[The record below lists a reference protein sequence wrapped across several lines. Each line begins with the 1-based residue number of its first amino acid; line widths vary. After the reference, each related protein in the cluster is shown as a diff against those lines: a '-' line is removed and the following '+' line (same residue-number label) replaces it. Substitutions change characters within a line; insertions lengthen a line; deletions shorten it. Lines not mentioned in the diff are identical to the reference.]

1 MGKKKGFVYYN
12 SKAKDKKKKKNK
24 KKEYDIPKFKMVQ
37 PSLGRKDAKIAKKI
51 VLAPVDVPKAF
62 LKVRRK
68 CNHAGKLI
76 TVAEFKEMTPAYAA
90 YTPML
95 DSMIMKYGE
104 ENVMVCKSCYDVIV
118 EQSKIDAGDVDDAIM
133 SLYAAA
139 NKVVSMHRM
148 KDDEVEAIAKIKEG
162 LTEWAEVSDLIYK
175 IDAEQA
181 ARAAA
186 TESRN
191 SANLNNVGNDVTVY

>member
-1 MGKKKGFVYYN
+1 
-12 SKAKDKKKKKNK
+12 
-24 KKEYDIPKFKMVQ
+24 
-37 PSLGRKDAKIAKKI
+37 
-51 VLAPVDVPKAF
+51 
-62 LKVRRK
+62 
-68 CNHAGKLI
+68 
-76 TVAEFKEMTPAYAA
+76 
-90 YTPML
+90 
-95 DSMIMKYGE
+95 
-104 ENVMVCKSCYDVIV
+104 MVCKSCYDVIV